1 MEKLIA
7 AIFIVITVLAHMHL
21 DNNYLRADTFTT
33 LTVQPGDSL
42 HDLAGRYSIKEN
54 DRAKFIVAV
63 CEINGLYADSD
74 LRAGRQ
80 LQIPVLARDADNAIA
95 RK

>member
-33 LTVQPGDSL
+33 LIVQPGDSL

-54 DRAKFIVAV
+54 DRAKFIEAV
-63 CEINGLYADSD
+63 CEINGLYADSE
-74 LRAGRQ
+74 LRTGRQ